1 MDNSP
6 AWQQVNIA
14 FPDWSRA
21 ENTAL
26 ARLTPLLRTAEDDGA
41 INAWFLIRKRPYW
54 RVRYLP
60 DAGTDTHVYIGRELD
75 ALTAAGHIADWTP
88 AIYEPEVHAFGGAE
102 AMAAAH
108 RLFHRDSRG
117 LLTYLQ
123 CEDGAAGGHRREM
136 SLMLCSILMRSAGLD
151 WYEQGDVW
159 ARVAAHRALP
169 TALDQSSTDRLHAAV
184 HRLITV
190 DAEDQIRED
199 GPLAHAAGW
208 ACAYTAAGQ
217 ELAYLAASG
226 ALHRGLRDILAHHVI
241 FAWNRIGLPYATQA
255 TLAATATTVIFGPDP
270 TTEDGL
276 AAVNADTAATLSGSA
291 STPR

>member
-6 AWQQVNIA
+6 AWHQVNIA

-21 ENTAL
+21 EHTAL
-26 ARLTPLLRTAEDDGA
+26 TRLTPLLCTAEDEGA
-41 INAWFLIRKRPYW
+41 INTWFLIRKIPCW

-60 DAGTDTHVYIGRELD
+60 GPDTEHDRIGRELD

-88 AIYEPEVHAFGGAE
+88 AIYEPEVHAFGGVE
-102 AMAAAH
+102 GMAAAH

-123 CEDGAAGGHRREM
+123 GGGGAKNGHRREM
-136 SLMLCSILMRSAGLD
+136 SLMLGSILMRSAGLD

-169 TALDQSSTDRLHAAV
+169 TTSDQRSSDRLQAAV

-190 DAEDQIRED
+190 DAEDQMSEG

-208 ACAYTAAGQ
+208 ACAYAAAGQ
-217 ELAYLAASG
+217 ELAHLAASG
-226 ALHRGLRDILAHHVI
+226 ALHRGLRNILAHHVI

-255 TLAATATTVIFGPDP
+255 ALAATATTVIFGPDP
-270 TTEDGL
+270 TAEDGVG
-276 AAVNADTAATLSGSA
+276 AVNTDTTATASGPPSA
-291 STPR
+291 PH

>member
-6 AWQQVNIA
+6 AWHQVNIA

-21 ENTAL
+21 EQTAL
-26 ARLTPLLRTAEDDGA
+26 ARLNPLLRTAEDEGA
-41 INAWFLIRKRPYW
+41 INAWFLIRKRPCW

-60 DAGTDTHVYIGRELD
+60 AADTDTHGPIGRELD
-75 ALTAAGHIADWTP
+75 ALTAAGHITDWTP
-88 AIYEPEVHAFGGAE
+88 AIYEPEVHAFGGVE

-123 CEDGAAGGHRREM
+123 GEGGAASGHRREM
-136 SLMLCSILMRSAGLD
+136 SLMLCSTLMRSAGLD

-159 ARVAAHRALP
+159 ARVATHRALP
-169 TALDQSSTDRLHAAV
+169 TAFDRSSTERLHTAV

-190 DAEDQIRED
+190 DADSQLRKD

-208 ACAYTAAGQ
+208 ASAYTAAGQ
-217 ELAYLAASG
+217 ELAHLAASG

-255 TLAATATTVIFGPDP
+255 ALAAAAKTVIFGPDP
-270 TTEDGL
+270 TAERTT
-276 AAVNADTAATLSGSA
+276 ADRVETS
-291 STPR
+291 